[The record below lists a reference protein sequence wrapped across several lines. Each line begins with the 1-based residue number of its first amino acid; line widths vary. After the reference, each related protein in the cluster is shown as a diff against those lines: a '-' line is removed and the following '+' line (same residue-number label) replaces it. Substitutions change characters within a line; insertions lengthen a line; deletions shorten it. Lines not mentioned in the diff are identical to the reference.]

1 MKHNSLLKPLCS
13 DNCYFDVW
21 VTCRYFGYTFYK
33 TILQVL
39 DFLFGNLNRN
49 LGILFSPFIIYI
61 TVGQVPFWLFKGLP
75 LKFLFPVLFVMMCS
89 LLYHSWI
96 RSKLDNENMIGF
108 FSTDDTAAD
117 STQDPNT
124 KETKQT
130 FPAETSSIEPAESSS
145 SSVAPPEKDSD
156 LVGSTVNGNNTVT
169 AKHQEAEMI
178 PESSSEAQE
187 KPETPVVSSMEA
199 EPSSLASSAL
209 EPSTQALSSEE
220 VYLEDSNYMN
230 KVHVIL
236 LLRNL
241 MLLHIP
247 KVIYFIYTV
256 YRWPLR
262 HLKEDHEVVRLSLY

>member
-1 MKHNSLLKPLCS
+1 
-13 DNCYFDVW
+13 
-21 VTCRYFGYTFYK
+21 
-33 TILQVL
+33 
-39 DFLFGNLNRN
+39 
-49 LGILFSPFIIYI
+49 
-61 TVGQVPFWLFKGLP
+61 
-75 LKFLFPVLFVMMCS
+75 MMCS
-89 LLYHSWI
+89 LLY
-96 RSKLDNENMIGF
+96 ENMIEF

-130 FPAETSSIEPAESSS
+130 FPAETSSIEQAESSS

-199 EPSSLASSAL
+199 EPSSLASSAI

-220 VYLEDSNYMN
+220 VYLKDSNYMN

-236 LLRNL
+236 FYCWNL

-256 YRWPLR
+256 NTGGHIDTWR
-262 HLKEDHEVVRLSLY
+262 KIMMLSLY